1 MAGSFAPDYYQRRHF
16 VMEQN
21 VITINQLIAQMLD
34 EMKRVGY
41 SDTTIWR
48 YYQPLLPY

>member
-1 MAGSFAPDYYQRRHF
+1 
-16 VMEQN
+16 MEQN

-41 SDTTIWR
+41 ISIYSCDYNSI
-48 YYQPLLPY
+48 